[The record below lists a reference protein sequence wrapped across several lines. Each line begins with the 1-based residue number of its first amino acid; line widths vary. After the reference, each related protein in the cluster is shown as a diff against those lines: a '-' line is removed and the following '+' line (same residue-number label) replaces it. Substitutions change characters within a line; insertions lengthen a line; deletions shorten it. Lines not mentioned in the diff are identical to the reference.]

1 LNPKFKRLL
10 MRNET
15 VLILAIVV
23 FSFVIGS
30 KSPEFFTLANL
41 FDILRSSF
49 VQLLFA
55 LGVLIVIISGG
66 IDVSFPIVGI
76 FAGYTAVVIMQ
87 KFELNG
93 ESLLIPIILA
103 IVIGTLLGGV
113 NAIAIA
119 GFGIP
124 TLIATLGTAGI
135 FRGLMLTLIGS
146 SFISDIPIAL
156 DQFSTADLVKFES
169 ATGTLVR
176 LHVLVI
182 PITIIT
188 ILISLILSRTLFG
201 RSVYALGGGVEPT
214 RRLGISVKGT
224 QTKIYLLAGAL
235 SGLAGIFYVS
245 LQRKANPYD
254 LAGSELDIIAAVVLG
269 GASIMGG
276 YGTVFG
282 TVLGVLFINLIKNN
296 LVLLGVSSSWQRAA
310 VGALLV
316 IGITLQAIG
325 ESRRNKRRRALS
337 ESEVESIE

>member
-1 LNPKFKRLL
+1 MDIKKLL
-10 MRNET
+10 LRNET
-15 VLILAIVV
+15 VLIFAIII
-23 FSFVIGS
+23 FSLVIGS

-76 FAGYTAVVIMQ
+76 FSGYTAVIIMQ
-87 KFELNG
+87 KLELNP
-93 ESLLIPIILA
+93 ESLFIPIVLA
-103 IVIGTLLGGV
+103 ALIGIALGGF

-135 FRGLMLTLIGS
+135 FRGVMLSFIGA
-146 SFISDIPIAL
+146 SFISDIPIGL
-156 DQFSTADLVKFES
+156 DKFSTADLVKFES
-169 ATGTLVR
+169 DAGTLVR

-182 PITIIT
+182 PVAIIT
-188 ILISLILSRTLFG
+188 ILVALLLSRTIFG
-201 RSVYALGGGVEPT
+201 RSVYALGGGTEPT
-214 RRLGISVKGT
+214 RRLGISVKRT
-224 QTKIYLLAGAL
+224 QAKIYMLVGGL
-235 SGLAGIFYVS
+235 SGLAGILYVS

-254 LAGSELDIIAAVVLG
+254 LAGSELDVIAAVVLG

-282 TVLGVLFINLIKNN
+282 TVLGVLFINMIKNN

-310 VGALLV
+310 VGVLLV
-316 IGITLQAIG
+316 IGITIQAIS
-325 ESRRNKRRRALS
+325 ENRKNKRQKSAS
-337 ESEVESIE
+337 DSEVA

>member
-1 LNPKFKRLL
+1 MNIKKLL
-10 MRNET
+10 RRNET
-15 VLILAIVV
+15 VLIFAIII
-23 FSFVIGS
+23 FSLVIGS

-76 FAGYTAVVIMQ
+76 FSGYTAVIIMQ
-87 KFELNG
+87 KLELNP
-93 ESLLIPIILA
+93 ESLLIPIVLA
-103 IVIGTLLGGV
+103 VLIGIALGGF

-124 TLIATLGTAGI
+124 TLITTLGTAGI
-135 FRGLMLTLIGS
+135 FRGVMLSFIGA
-146 SFISDIPIAL
+146 SFISDIPIGL
-156 DQFSTADLVKFES
+156 DKFSTSDLIKFES
-169 ATGTLVR
+169 DAGTLVR

-182 PITIIT
+182 PVTIIT
-188 ILISLILSRTLFG
+188 VLVALLLSRTIFG
-201 RSVYALGGGVEPT
+201 RSVYALGGGAEPT
-214 RRLGISVKGT
+214 RRLGISVKRT
-224 QTKIYLLAGAL
+224 QAKIYMLVGGL
-235 SGLAGIFYVS
+235 SGLAGILYVS

-254 LAGSELDIIAAVVLG
+254 LAGSELDVIAAVVLG

-282 TVLGVLFINLIKNN
+282 TVLGVLFINMIKNN

-310 VGALLV
+310 VGVLLV
-316 IGITLQAIG
+316 IGITIQAIS
-325 ESRRNKRRRALS
+325 ENRKNKRQKS
-337 ESEVESIE
+337 ISDSEVA

>member
-1 LNPKFKRLL
+1 MDIKKLL
-10 MRNET
+10 RRNET
-15 VLILAIVV
+15 VLIFAIIV
-23 FSFVIGS
+23 FSLVIGS

-76 FAGYTAVVIMQ
+76 FSGYTAVIIMQ
-87 KFELNG
+87 KLELNP
-93 ESLLIPIILA
+93 ESLVIPIVLA
-103 IVIGTLLGGV
+103 VLIGIALGGF

-124 TLIATLGTAGI
+124 TLIATLGTTGI
-135 FRGLMLTLIGS
+135 FRGLMLSFIGA

-156 DQFSTADLVKFES
+156 DQFSTSDLIKFES
-169 ATGTLVR
+169 DAGTLVR
-176 LHVLVI
+176 LHVLII
-182 PITIIT
+182 PVTIIT
-188 ILISLILSRTLFG
+188 ILVALLLSRTIFG

-214 RRLGISVKGT
+214 RRLGISVKRT
-224 QTKIYLLAGAL
+224 QAKIYMLVGGL
-235 SGLAGIFYVS
+235 SGLAGILYVS

-254 LAGSELDIIAAVVLG
+254 LAGSELDVIAAVVLG

-282 TVLGVLFINLIKNN
+282 TVLGVLFINMIKNN

-310 VGALLV
+310 VGVLLV
-316 IGITLQAIG
+316 IGITIQAIS
-325 ESRRNKRRRALS
+325 ENQKNKRQRSAS
-337 ESEVESIE
+337 DSEVA

>member
-1 LNPKFKRLL
+1 MNIGKLL
-10 MRNET
+10 RRNET
-15 VLILAIVV
+15 VLIIAIIV
-23 FSFVIGS
+23 FSLVIGS

-87 KFELNG
+87 KFELNN
-93 ESLLIPIILA
+93 ESLLIPIALA
-103 IVIGTLLGGV
+103 IGIGVLLGGF

-135 FRGLMLTLIGS
+135 FRGVMLSFIGA

-156 DQFSTADLVKFES
+156 DQFSTADLLKFES
-169 ATGTLVR
+169 DTGTLVR

-182 PITIIT
+182 PVAIIT
-188 ILISLILSRTLFG
+188 LLISLMLTRTLFG
-201 RSVYALGGGVEPT
+201 RSIYAVGGGAEPT
-214 RRLGISVKGT
+214 RRLGISVKRT
-224 QTKIYLLAGAL
+224 QTKIYMFVGGL
-235 SGLAGIFYVS
+235 SGLAGILYVS

-254 LAGSELDIIAAVVLG
+254 LAGTELDVIAAVVLG

-282 TVLGVLFINLIKNN
+282 TVLGVLFINMIKNN

-310 VGALLV
+310 VGVLLV
-316 IGITLQAIG
+316 IGITIQAI
-325 ESRRNKRRRALS
+325 S
-337 ESEVESIE
+337 ENRKSKKQRVVTDNEGDA

>member
-1 LNPKFKRLL
+1 MDIKKLL
-10 MRNET
+10 RRNET
-15 VLILAIVV
+15 VLIFAIII
-23 FSFVIGS
+23 FSLVIGS

-76 FAGYTAVVIMQ
+76 FSGYTAVIIMQ
-87 KFELNG
+87 KLELNP
-93 ESLLIPIILA
+93 ESLLIPIVLA
-103 IVIGTLLGGV
+103 VLIGIVLGGF

-124 TLIATLGTAGI
+124 TLITTLGTAGI
-135 FRGLMLTLIGS
+135 FRGVMLSFIGA
-146 SFISDIPIAL
+146 SFISDIPIGL
-156 DQFSTADLVKFES
+156 DKFSTADLIKFES
-169 ATGTLVR
+169 DAGTLVR

-182 PITIIT
+182 PVAIIT
-188 ILISLILSRTLFG
+188 VLVALLLSRTIFG
-201 RSVYALGGGVEPT
+201 RSVYALGGGAEPT
-214 RRLGISVKGT
+214 RRLGISVKRT
-224 QTKIYLLAGAL
+224 QAKIYMLVGGL
-235 SGLAGIFYVS
+235 SGLAGILYVS

-254 LAGSELDIIAAVVLG
+254 LAGSELDVIAAVVLG

-282 TVLGVLFINLIKNN
+282 TVLGVLFINMIKNN

-310 VGALLV
+310 VGVLLV
-316 IGITLQAIG
+316 IGITIQAIS
-325 ESRRNKRRRALS
+325 ENRKNKRQKSAS
-337 ESEVESIE
+337 DSEVA

>member
-1 LNPKFKRLL
+1 MDIKKLL
-10 MRNET
+10 RRNET
-15 VLILAIVV
+15 VLIFAIIV
-23 FSFVIGS
+23 FSLVIGS

-76 FAGYTAVVIMQ
+76 FSGYTAVIIMQ
-87 KFELNG
+87 KLELNS
-93 ESLLIPIILA
+93 ESLVIPIVLA
-103 IVIGTLLGGV
+103 VLIGIALGGF

-124 TLIATLGTAGI
+124 TLIATLGTTGI
-135 FRGLMLTLIGS
+135 FRGLMLSFIGA

-156 DQFSTADLVKFES
+156 DQFSTSDLIKFES
-169 ATGTLVR
+169 DAGTLVR
-176 LHVLVI
+176 LHVLII
-182 PITIIT
+182 PVTIIT
-188 ILISLILSRTLFG
+188 ILVSLLLSRTIFG

-214 RRLGISVKGT
+214 RRLGISVKRT
-224 QTKIYLLAGAL
+224 QAKIYMLVGGL
-235 SGLAGIFYVS
+235 SGLAGILYVS

-254 LAGSELDIIAAVVLG
+254 LAGSELDVIAAVVLG

-282 TVLGVLFINLIKNN
+282 TVLGVLFINMIKNN

-310 VGALLV
+310 VGVLLV
-316 IGITLQAIG
+316 IGITIQAIS
-325 ESRRNKRRRALS
+325 ENQKNKRQRSAS
-337 ESEVESIE
+337 DSEVA

>member
-1 LNPKFKRLL
+1 LKINFKKLL
-10 MRNET
+10 SRNET
-15 VLILAIVV
+15 VLIFAIVI
-23 FSFVIGS
+23 FAFVIGS

-93 ESLLIPIILA
+93 ESLLIPIVLA
-103 IVIGTLLGGV
+103 IVIGVLLGGF

-124 TLIATLGTAGI
+124 TLIATLGTAGV
-135 FRGLMLTLIGS
+135 FRGVMLSFVGA

-156 DQFSTADLVKFES
+156 DKFSTADLIKFES
-169 ATGTLVR
+169 EAGTLVR

-182 PITIIT
+182 PIAVIT
-188 ILISLILSRTLFG
+188 VLISLMLSRTFFG
-201 RSVYALGGGVEPT
+201 RSIYALGGGVEST
-214 RRLGISVKGT
+214 RRLGISVKRT
-224 QTKIYLLAGAL
+224 QTKIYMLVGGL
-235 SGLAGIFYVS
+235 SGLAGILYVS

-254 LAGSELDIIAAVVLG
+254 LAGSELDVIAAVVLG

-282 TVLGVLFINLIKNN
+282 TVLGVLFINMIKNN

-310 VGALLV
+310 VGVLLV
-316 IGITLQAIG
+316 IGITIQAISENRKNRQRRSATETEG
-325 ESRRNKRRRALS
+325 E
-337 ESEVESIE
+337 

>member
-1 LNPKFKRLL
+1 MNFGKLL
-10 MRNET
+10 RRNET
-15 VLILAIVV
+15 VLIIAIIV
-23 FSFVIGS
+23 FSLVIGS
-30 KSPEFFTLANL
+30 RSPEFFTLANL
-41 FDILRSSF
+41 FDIFRSSF

-76 FAGYTAVVIMQ
+76 FAGYTAVIIMQ

-93 ESLLIPIILA
+93 ESLLIPITLA
-103 IVIGTLLGGV
+103 ILIGVLLGGI

-135 FRGLMLTLIGS
+135 FRGVMLSFIGA
-146 SFISDIPIAL
+146 SFISDIPIGL
-156 DQFSTADLVKFES
+156 DQFSTSDLLKFES
-169 ATGTLVR
+169 EAGTLVR
-176 LHVLVI
+176 LHVLII
-182 PITIIT
+182 PVTIIT
-188 ILISLILSRTLFG
+188 VLIALMLSRTLFG
-201 RSVYALGGGVEPT
+201 RSIYALGGGEEPT

-224 QTKIYLLAGAL
+224 KTKIYMLAGGL
-235 SGLAGIFYVS
+235 SGLAGILYVS

-254 LAGSELDIIAAVVLG
+254 LAGSELDVIAAVVLG

-282 TVLGVLFINLIKNN
+282 TVLGVLFINMIKNN

-310 VGALLV
+310 VGVLLV
-316 IGITLQAIG
+316 IGITIQAI
-325 ESRRNKRRRALS
+325 S
-337 ESEVESIE
+337 ENRKLKKQRVATDSEGD